1 MIAQRYYFDQ
11 ESVTTGNNV
20 DVLLGGEEIFP
31 ALLKL
36 IRNAKYRVY
45 LQIYEFINDQM
56 GKTVADELIAAAKR
70 GCDVRLI
77 YDHWGSALSS
87 NRFFEAMKKQGVK
100 VKCYHSFLSK
110 DVGKKYFKRNHRKT
124 LIVDSSHAM
133 LGGFNIADKYA
144 KEWRLGGIHDFSLL
158 LDGPVCQQIYHYFD
172 EVWQA
177 KKLKFP
183 RLKGTKKERRKQ
195 ARKFEGQ
202 QDVRVQGNNHFTYR
216 WRIRRDFLHAFK
228 QAKESIWIINPYFIP
243 DKAII
248 KHLIKAVDRGV
259 DVKLIVPEKSDVR
272 FVDYGSRVV
281 LHKLINEGIKV
292 YHWPGFSH
300 GKAICV
306 DRVWLSLGSYN
317 FDYRS
322 LLHNLE
328 LVAHTSD
335 KQCVER
341 FVQFYE
347 NAVSEI
353 CQKQDDQSWQK
364 MSIIQKLLS
373 MLFYR
378 FRAFL

>member
-1 MIAQRYYFDQ
+1 MIAQRYYYDL
-11 ESVTTGNNV
+11 ESITKGNRV
-20 DVLLGGEEIFP
+20 DILLGGEEIFP
-31 ALLKL
+31 TLLGL
-36 IRNAKYRVY
+36 IRDAKHRVY
-45 LQIYEFINDQM
+45 LQIYEFINDRLGQ
-56 GKTVADELIAAAKR
+56 TVAHELMEAAKR

-87 NRFFEAMKKQGVK
+87 NRFFQAMEKAGVK
-100 VKCYHSFLSK
+100 IKCYHSILSK

-124 LIVDSSHAM
+124 LIVDSCHAM

-158 LDGPVCQQIYHYFD
+158 LHGPVCQKIYHYFD

-177 KKLKFP
+177 QKLNLNRFK
-183 RLKGTKKERRKQ
+183 LIKKERRKKP
-195 ARKFEGQ
+195 RMFTGQ
-202 QDVRVQGNNHFTYR
+202 QEVMVLGNNHFTYR

-228 QAKESIWIINPYFIP
+228 QAKQSIWITNPYFIP

-248 KHLIKAVDRGV
+248 KSLIKAVDRGV

-272 FVDYGSRVV
+272 FVDYASKIV
-281 LHKLINEGIKV
+281 LHKIIKQGVKV
-292 YHWPGFSH
+292 YQWPGFSH

-306 DRVWLSLGSYN
+306 DKTWLSLGSYN

-328 LVAHTSD
+328 LVAHTGD
-335 KQCVER
+335 KACVER
-341 FVQFYE
+341 FVQFYQ
-347 NAVSEI
+347 NALVTCKE
-353 CQKQDDQSWQK
+353 QDDQLWQK
-364 MSIIQKLLS
+364 MSILQKS
-373 MLFYR
+373 ISTFFYR